1 MPVAV
6 KVLRVP
12 KGSPAPDGYT
22 FARTTRGGD
31 IYNKKVEI
39 MSIGDLTAMFG
50 SSASVGGA
58 PVFSSSAAADS
69 AVTSASDADLDAL
82 ADMFASKT
90 QLSAPSFSLGPA
102 TFGMARR
109 RKTRRGRKGRK
120 ATRRH

>member
-6 KVLRVP
+6 KVLKVP

-31 IYNKKVEI
+31 IYNKTMEI
-39 MSIGDLTAMFG
+39 MSMADLTSMFG
-50 SSASVGGA
+50 SSASLSGSVSVYA
-58 PVFSSSAAADS
+58 SSAAAS
-69 AVTSASDADLDAL
+69 AAMKQASDPELDAL
-82 ADMFASKT
+82 AAMMGATSI
-90 QLSAPSFSLGPA
+90 APPSFSLERPS
-102 TFGMARR
+102 FGQGR